1 MRRDADHV
9 FTEENRQW
17 CGEWPLAVPTTS
29 ETPPTPTTT
38 TTTPDEEGAITR
50 VQRVAQRGITFG
62 ELIAEGISPWT
73 IASWAV
79 DLVANLARKLRKK

>member
-17 CGEWPLAVPTTS
+17 CGEWPLALPETT
-29 ETPPTPTTT
+29 ETLPTPPNTP
-38 TTTPDEEGAITR
+38 TTPDEEGTITR
-50 VQRVAQRGITFG
+50 VQRVAQKGLTFG
-62 ELIAEGISPWT
+62 ELIAEGISIWT

-79 DLVANLARKLRKK
+79 DLIASLARKLRKK

>member
-17 CGEWPLAVPTTS
+17 CGEWPLALPETT
-29 ETPPTPTTT
+29 ETLPTPPNTPDV
-38 TTTPDEEGAITR
+38 PDEEGAITR
-50 VQRVAQRGITFG
+50 VQRAAQRGLTFG

-79 DLVANLARKLRKK
+79 DLIANLARKLRKK